1 MDHEHRLID
10 SLLLRLRPSGTDLLD
25 WLKPQINLSV
35 LHEIAAADYGYKEQE
50 HFQSLLLIRDH
61 QAIPVPL
68 RGVPREVLE
77 LMRWSEPED
86 PDWKPGSTGVRGHLI
101 RAFCCAVLLKAS
113 DEEETRLY
121 GTSENETLAQLI
133 GSVFFLGSKSTEN
146 ALRLVSWRLLRL
158 QSKNEEYPFFVLAL
172 LLLQAQLFETG
183 QNGADLQLTAEWM
196 VREEKRAR
204 EDPKTL
210 AASEKWLLGLTFH
223 GQKHETWKV
232 LTRTTLV
239 APDKNYPSAAAS
251 AMQEIGRQLALTD
264 SND

>member
-1 MDHEHRLID
+1 MAQKHRLID
-10 SLLLRLRPSGTDLLD
+10 SLLLQLRPSGTDLLD
-25 WLKPQINLSV
+25 WLKPQISLSL

-50 HFQSLLLIRDH
+50 HFQSLLLIQDH
-61 QAIPVPL
+61 QTIPVPL
-68 RGVPREVLE
+68 RWVPREVLE

-86 PDWKPGSTGVRGHLI
+86 PDWKPGSTGLQGHLI

-121 GTSENETLAQLI
+121 DTSENETLAQLI
-133 GSVFFLGSKSTEN
+133 ASVFFLGNEATES
-146 ALRLVSWRLLRL
+146 ALRLVSWRLLRT

-204 EDPKTL
+204 EDPTTL
-210 AASEKWLLGLTFH
+210 AASEEWLLGLTFH
-223 GQKHETWKV
+223 GQRHETWKA
-232 LTRTTLV
+232 LTRTTLLG
-239 APDKNYPSAAAS
+239 PDKNYPSAAAS
-251 AMQEIGRQLALTD
+251 VMQEICRRLALTD
-264 SND
+264 